1 MRCLVPLL
9 MTANHLFIRPLYF
22 CLLSVSGLDIQRKP
36 RRPDDC
42 VRGLNIH
49 PWNMQVLS
57 SLRISLLYNVTTPKY
72 CACHGKKHCFTISLA
87 NTSSSSPSKA
97 GMGFYLRVFREWFSI
112 RREVWLEPTFGSET
126 FWVGVKRLVS
136 GYGPVLIVSKIAE
149 RIM

>member
-87 NTSSSSPSKA
+87 NTSPSSPSKA
-97 GMGFYLRVFREWFSI
+97 GMAFLSQGISRVVLYTS
-112 RREVWLEPTFGSET
+112 GSLVRANAQ
-126 FWVGVKRLVS
+126 VGNILGRGKATCLGLWPCS
-136 GYGPVLIVSKIAE
+136 DC
-149 RIM
+149 